1 MKYAYIRALSIF
13 EDRGGVGVFY
23 YTVHKPRA
31 KRPRSLEAAQRCVV
45 VGDGGVVNKKGS
57 K

>member
-1 MKYAYIRALSIF
+1 M
-13 EDRGGVGVFY
+13 FY

>member
-1 MKYAYIRALSIF
+1 M
-13 EDRGGVGVFY
+13 FY
-23 YTVHKPRA
+23 DTVHKPRA

-45 VGDGGVVNKKGS
+45 VGDGGGVYMKGG